1 MGKDI
6 VLPLVRQINQ
16 RLQACNVHDPDQLRD
31 VIAIL
36 YSGLA
41 TFSASVLQD
50 YDRFP
55 EHALRDA
62 ALRRA
67 DHVGSAGLVIDEAQ
81 PLLDGAV
88 LLRAV
93 EQIALQFD
101 RAIEGDEDGDLELAW
116 RTSDGQHYVVP
127 RVTPLEN
134 IDGKRFTRRALI
146 AHRVIPAVA
155 DGLTVRLHRSL
166 AVAGAGAAQQ
176 RREGS
181 RPRYG
186 AAFFPELLATLSPG
200 DGDFTIASVSGFDG
214 PAMIADQV
222 RLSRGDACLAIVW
235 AELTMSEDSLAAVR
249 SELSDQALDD
259 GISPDFV
266 VAGSWHQ
273 TVGGHRRNVSHVLDG
288 GGSDIFQVFKWAK
301 FKLGGRVEAIEP
313 GSEIPIL
320 VTESELTV
328 MAICRDFL
336 LLDKEP
342 PYCMI
347 NADIAIVPSMAPS
360 ESEAVTMAGH
370 EATAKTMSI
379 RFGTQTLVVSQPP
392 SPEQGSTGHV
402 LVFPGQP
409 TDGGAA
415 KVPNVT
421 KVTQNWQACTFAAVK
436 SGTTS

>member
-16 RLQACNVHDPDQLRD
+16 RLQACNINDPDQLRD
-31 VIAIL
+31 AMATL

-41 TFSASVLQD
+41 TFSVSVLQD
-50 YDRFP
+50 YDQFS
-55 EHALRDA
+55 EKALRDA

-67 DHVGSAGLVIDEAQ
+67 DHVGSQGLVIDEAR
-81 PLLDGAV
+81 PLVDGAV

-146 AHRVIPAVA
+146 AHRVIPVVA

-166 AVAGAGAAQQ
+166 AVAGADAAQK
-176 RREGS
+176 RRAGG
-181 RPRYG
+181 RPPYG
-186 AAFFPELLATLSPG
+186 AAFFPKLLATLSPG

-222 RLSRGDACLAIVW
+222 RLSRADGCLAIVW

-249 SELSDQALDD
+249 SELSDQALDA

-273 TVGGHRRNVSHVLDG
+273 TVNGHMRNVSHVLDG
-288 GGSDIFQVFKWAK
+288 GGSDIFQLFKWAK

-320 VTESELTV
+320 VTEGELTV

-342 PYCMI
+342 PYCII
-347 NADIAIVPSMAPS
+347 NADIAIVPSMSPS
-360 ESEAVTMAGH
+360 DSEAVTIAGH
-370 EATAKTMSI
+370 ETTAKTMAI
-379 RFGTQTLVVSQPP
+379 RFGTQTLIVSQPP
-392 SPEQGSTGHV
+392 TPKQGSTGHV
-402 LVFPGQP
+402 LEFPGQP
-409 TDGGAA
+409 TASGGA
-415 KVPNVT
+415 KLPTVT
-421 KVTQNWQACTFAAVK
+421 KVTRNWRACSFAPVK